1 MASGKNSMKSGYQCA
16 LSLGLA
22 LGLCLNLSLLGQSHL
37 VTPCDCATVK
47 YVSNLSISN
56 AGDRVAYVVKAPD
69 LDRNRNDFSLYV
81 RDIEDSRRFAGR
93 LVASGVDISN
103 IQWIDNDSRIAMLVA
118 SGGVW
123 P

>member
-1 MASGKNSMKSGYQCA
+1 MQSGYQCA

-22 LGLCLNLSLLGQSHL
+22 LGLCLHLPLLGQSHL

-47 YVSNLSISN
+47 YVSSLSISN

-69 LDRNRNDFSLYV
+69 LDHNRNDFSLYI
-81 RDIEDSRRFAGR
+81 RDIADSRRSAGR

-103 IQWIDNDSRIAMLVA
+103 IQ
-118 SGGVW
+118 
-123 P
+123 